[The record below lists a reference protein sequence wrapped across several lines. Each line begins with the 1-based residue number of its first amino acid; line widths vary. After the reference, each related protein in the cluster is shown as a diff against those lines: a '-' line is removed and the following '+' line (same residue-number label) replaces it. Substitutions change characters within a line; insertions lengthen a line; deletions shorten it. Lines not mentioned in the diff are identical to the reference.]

1 MNNPFL
7 NHDCATI
14 SNHIDSDDSNINKK
28 TLKSTLLYLGY
39 GVAEID
45 GERYF
50 VVNISDNPLFVD
62 TIKKLG
68 EIFCQD
74 SVSFLDK
81 ENESNIPLS
90 IETFDKLQIN
100 SKRIVKELS
109 KPIIDML

>member
-1 MNNPFL
+1 MNIPFF

-14 SNHIDSDDSNINKK
+14 SIHIDSDDSNINKK

-45 GERYF
+45 GEYYF
-50 VVNISDNPLFVD
+50 VVNLCDNPLFVD
-62 TIKKLG
+62 TIKRLG
-68 EIFCQD
+68 EIFCQND
-74 SVSFLDK
+74 VSFLDK
-81 ENESNIPLS
+81 ENKNTIPLS